1 MVSERMRD
9 ITDQCHYP
17 ELHLEDTG
25 SVAVE
30 LMVSGARKQSY
41 IWGYHRLAR
50 GLCGYFHLKIIAR
63 IKATEAPMVMIKLI
77 TQRVVLI
84 ALRNEADLHKKSD
97 C

>member
-1 MVSERMRD
+1 MVPERIRN

-17 ELHLEDTG
+17 ELHLEDKG

-50 GLCGYFHLKIIAR
+50 GLCGYFHLKITAR
-63 IKATEAPMVMIKLI
+63 IKATKTPMTVIKLI

-84 ALRNEADLHKKSD
+84 AL
-97 C
+97 